1 MHKWRSCHR
10 RNDRF
15 GILLI
20 LSSFFF
26 LTNNLNAQQEVNTDS
41 LEKIYEGSRSKK
53 KDLFILKELANNVI
67 EPGKKL
73 KYSQELVNTAKARDC
88 TALVFTGYFQLGNA
102 YQVKGDYSKALE
114 SYFKAADNTDSD
126 QELGQINLVTGDV
139 YSLSKNFERSVKYYD
154 EAIQYFRG
162 ARDAQDSLYLGSGL
176 FNAGDGY
183 LKNNQLEKAFSY
195 IREAGLIFDNLEFV
209 KGSAYCIGTL
219 GLIYAKQGENEKA
232 EENIQEAIQKLEK
245 VEDYAPICEFLTA
258 MADIYTEKG
267 DEAKALEFALL
278 SRELAT
284 TYGFKNEIIESNR
297 KLSEIYEKTGNIPE
311 SYKYYKEFIVYR
323 DSVINVETAQDI
335 AGLRADY
342 EVAQKQAEFDL
353 LNEKQKNQQLL
364 LISIAV
370 ASFLIGLLAFGL
382 YRRNRFI
389 NRTKLIIEKERNRS
403 ERLLLNILPEETA
416 KELKKHGKVEAK
428 KFASVTVLFADFKRF
443 TFVAEKLPPE
453 RLIKTIDY
461 YFSKFDEIMD
471 KYGIEKIKTIG
482 DSYMAASGLPF
493 PSHDHASRMLLAAF
507 ELIEFVKNTKEKS
520 LFDDADFEVRIG
532 MNSGPV
538 VAGVVGTRK
547 FAYDIWGDTV
557 NIAARMESH
566 SEIGKINISENTYEL
581 IKDEFNCD
589 YRGEVEVKNNRILK
603 MYYVTGLSE
612 NISKEEVYTKQNT

>member
-1 MHKWRSCHR
+1 M
-10 RNDRF
+10 
-15 GILLI
+15 
-20 LSSFFF
+20 
-26 LTNNLNAQQEVNTDS
+26 
-41 LEKIYEGSRSKK
+41 
-53 KDLFILKELANNVI
+53 
-67 EPGKKL
+67 
-73 KYSQELVNTAKARDC
+73 
-88 TALVFTGYFQLGNA
+88 
-102 YQVKGDYSKALE
+102 
-114 SYFKAADNTDSD
+114 
-126 QELGQINLVTGDV
+126 
-139 YSLSKNFERSVKYYD
+139 
-154 EAIQYFRG
+154 
-162 ARDAQDSLYLGSGL
+162 
-176 FNAGDGY
+176 
-183 LKNNQLEKAFSY
+183 
-195 IREAGLIFDNLEFV
+195 
-209 KGSAYCIGTL
+209 
-219 GLIYAKQGENEKA
+219 
-232 EENIQEAIQKLEK
+232 
-245 VEDYAPICEFLTA
+245 
-258 MADIYTEKG
+258 
-267 DEAKALEFALL
+267 L